1 MIDGII
7 CIMFRWLAAAAFV
20 TGCVLAA
27 GCLLAS
33 VFLALQQE
41 GKDFLKMLGMM
52 IIAIGVAAASAY
64 ADYRFIHVYYGY
76 FDQSA
81 KYIGYIFPGLA
92 SLFFFPEPLRRAKL
106 RLKLKRARYG
116 GPPKAPEEN
125 RPSTRVTSLPTRRR

>member
-7 CIMFRWLAAAAFV
+7 CIMFRWLAAAVFV
-20 TGCVLAA
+20 MGCVLAA

-52 IIAIGVAAASAY
+52 MLAVALAVGSWY
-64 ADYRFIHVYYGY
+64 ADYRFIDVYYGY
-76 FDQSA
+76 DKQDA
-81 KYIGYIFPGLA
+81 KYIGYIFPGLV
-92 SLFFFPEPLRRAKL
+92 SLFFFPEPLRRAKM
-106 RLKLKRARYG
+106 RLKMKRARYG

>member
-27 GCLLAS
+27 GCLLAI

-64 ADYRFIHVYYGY
+64 ADYRYIHVYYGY

>member
-64 ADYRFIHVYYGY
+64 ADYRYIHVYYGY
-76 FDQSA
+76 PDQSA